1 MFLTGAYRFGRSWLD
16 AVATATPVLP
26 ATLSGVGGQQL
37 AVSPLKL
44 PLRRWSWPV
53 EAEILGRRMACAVRS
68 AGIHARLLH
77 SHFYGASSAV
87 PTAAA
92 GLDVPFVI
100 TEHSSWLSGTNPD
113 PTKRLTKPGRRIAH
127 RVFSAAD
134 SVIAVSNYLAENIAA
149 LGVEP
154 DKITVI
160 GNPVDTARF
169 RPLRKRVDCED
180 TRIISIGRLTDEKG
194 IDVLLTALAKVGMS
208 RSWRLELV
216 GNGPARSKLANLAQ
230 TLGIQDRVSFQGQLP
245 PTATLTALQS
255 ADVYC
260 SPSRIETFGLA
271 AVEAIACGLPT
282 VTTTAG
288 ALRELAHAPGVT
300 QTAVDDVH
308 QFAEALRAAMDSQ
321 LPHDPKSQWHW
332 VDERF
337 SHRIVGA
344 STASIYRAI
353 T

>member
-1 MFLTGAYRFGRSWLD
+1 MFLTGASRFGRSWLD
-16 AVATATPVLP
+16 AVATATPVIP
-26 ATLSGVGGQQL
+26 ATLGEVHGQQL

-44 PLRRWSWPV
+44 PLRRWSWPA

-68 AGIHARLLH
+68 ADIHARLLH
-77 SHFYGASSAV
+77 SHFYGASSAI

-92 GLDVPFVI
+92 RLNVPFVI

-113 PTKRLTKPGRRIAH
+113 PTKRLTKPGRRIAQ

-160 GNPVDTARF
+160 GNPIDTARF
-169 RPLRKRVDCED
+169 RPVRPRVDYGE
-180 TRIISIGRLTDEKG
+180 TRIISVGRLTDEKG
-194 IDVLLTALAKVGMS
+194 LDVLLTALSKVGVS

-216 GNGPARSKLANLAQ
+216 GDGPARSKLANLAQ
-230 TLGIQDRVSFQGQLP
+230 ALRIQDRVSFQGQLP
-245 PTATLTALQS
+245 PTATLAALQS

-260 SPSRIETFGLA
+260 SPSRSETFGVA

-300 QTAVDDVH
+300 QTGVDEV
-308 QFAEALRAAMDSQ
+308 QQLAEALRAAMERE
-321 LPHDPKSQWHW
+321 LAHDPDSQWHW

-337 SHRIVGA
+337 SYRIVGA
-344 STASIYRAI
+344 RTACIYRAI